1 MLGCNQRAL
10 VGDVVKIGIDLCVN
24 GRRVQET
31 LLGLACWSV
40 HAIHV
45 EFWVGDCL
53 IDVHDPRLLPE
64 ILAAKI
70 LVLGLRSC
78 ELCLVLSKSII
89 ALVLLHVEHSGLLLL
104 LLLLLQYLINTLPTY
119 LFLISALIHL
129 L

>member
-10 VGDVVKIGIDLCVN
+10 VRDVVKIGIDLSVD
-24 GRRVQET
+24 GGRVQET

-40 HAIHV
+40 HTIHIKL
-45 EFWVGDCL
+45 WIGHCL
-53 IDVHDPRLLPE
+53 IEVHHPRLLPK